1 MLRQAAA
8 FHLKGG
14 EREKAAE
21 CLEQLLKLD
30 PSDMTTLA
38 RLVLLYSQV
47 RGHHLMFFSLF
58 FSLINTVIFLQ
69 FDPAAAQK
77 KSQQLPPLELDAGV
91 SSLDVDALEA
101 ATWAIGLK
109 NSRKTPAS
117 GGLL

>member
-1 MLRQAAA
+1 
-8 FHLKGG
+8 
-14 EREKAAE
+14 
-21 CLEQLLKLD
+21 
-30 PSDMTTLA
+30 MTTLA

-47 RGHHLMFFSLF
+47 NAVYFFFIYLF
-58 FSLINTVIFLQ
+58 IFFATFSFYSLILFQ

-91 SSLDVDALEA
+91 SALDVDALEA

-109 NSRKTPAS
+109 HSRKTPA

>member
-1 MLRQAAA
+1 M
-8 FHLKGG
+8 
-14 EREKAAE
+14 EKAAE

-30 PSDMTTLA
+30 PNDMTTLA

-47 RGHHLMFFSLF
+47 FYFIIFFYIQSNLF
-58 FSLINTVIFLQ
+58 MLLQ

-77 KSQQLPPLELDAGV
+77 KSQLLHPLELDAGV
-91 SSLDVDALEA
+91 SALDVDALEA

-109 NSRKTPAS
+109 HSRKIPAS

>member
-1 MLRQAAA
+1 M
-8 FHLKGG
+8 
-14 EREKAAE
+14 EKAAE

-47 RGHHLMFFSLF
+47 NAVYFCIFFATF
-58 FSLINTVIFLQ
+58 PFYSLILFQ

-91 SSLDVDALEA
+91 SALDVDALEA

-109 NSRKTPAS
+109 HSRKTPA

>member
-1 MLRQAAA
+1 M
-8 FHLKGG
+8 
-14 EREKAAE
+14 EKAAE

-47 RGHHLMFFSLF
+47 NAVYFFFFYLF
-58 FSLINTVIFLQ
+58 IYFFFANFSFYSLILFQ

-91 SSLDVDALEA
+91 SALDVDALEA

-109 NSRKTPAS
+109 HSRKTPA